1 MDSRGK
7 AVQDVFVASVALLT
21 ILGILIYIGIIG

>member
-7 AVQDVFVASVALLT
+7 AVQDVFMASAVLLVV
-21 ILGILIYIGIIG
+21 LGILIYIGVIG

>member
-7 AVQDVFVASVALLT
+7 AVQDVFMASAALLVV
-21 ILGILIYIGIIG
+21 LGILIYIGVIG

>member
-21 ILGILIYIGIIG
+21 ILGILIYFGIIG